1 MNSSAETHLMVF
13 LGQNS
18 LKIKVFPT
26 VTLAKQIKR
35 EERFVLTLNF
45 RGNKK
50 NWAFSDYQGS
60 NATQSSIIFWS
71 KSPSKKYLVEIAKLK
86 QEIKSTLRQECET
99 EYCKKIKT
107 NSSPLAFSN

>member
-1 MNSSAETHLMVF
+1 MDSSAETHLMVF

-26 VTLAKQIKR
+26 VTLVKQITR
-35 EERFVLTLNF
+35 EERCVLTLNF
-45 RGNKK
+45 RSNKK

-71 KSPSKKYLVEIAKLK
+71 KSPP
-86 QEIKSTLRQECET
+86 
-99 EYCKKIKT
+99 KKISLDWKIGT
-107 NSSPLAFSN
+107 RNKVNT